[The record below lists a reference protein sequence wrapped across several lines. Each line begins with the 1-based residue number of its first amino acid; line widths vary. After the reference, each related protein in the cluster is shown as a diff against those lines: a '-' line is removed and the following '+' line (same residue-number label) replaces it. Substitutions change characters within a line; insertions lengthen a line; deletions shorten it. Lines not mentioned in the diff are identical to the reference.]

1 MVTICRQIW
10 VEKQIE
16 IPIGALL
23 DTTTPDG
30 HIVPLAANPHDNK
43 LLDFLPCETKIKK
56 TWTSMKIMHT
66 VVGFDSLSNK
76 WIICESNSTLVLHGS

>member
-1 MVTICRQIW
+1 MVIICRQIQD
-10 VEKQIE
+10 EKQME

-23 DTTTPDG
+23 VTTTPDG

-43 LLDFLPCETKIKK
+43 LLDFLPCETRIKK
-56 TWTSMKIMHT
+56 PWACMKILHT
-66 VVGFDSLSNK
+66 VFGFDSLSNK